1 MTQILI
7 VDDEEKLRHL
17 LSMMLE
23 RKGMKT
29 HKAIHG
35 ANALEMLE
43 NNSYDL
49 IISDIKMPVMDGY
62 DATVHIRQ
70 REKASG
76 KGRVPIVA
84 VTSYAMPGDREHCL
98 EAGCNGYIEK
108 PINPETFAG
117 QVEAYLEPG
126 P

>member
-23 RKGMKT
+23 RKSMKT
-29 HKAIHG
+29 HKAING

-49 IISDIKMPVMDGY
+49 IISDIKMPVMDGRELISKMREKNILTPVIFITAF
-62 DATVHIRQ
+62 ATV
-70 REKASG
+70 ES
-76 KGRVPIVA
+76 A
-84 VTSYAMPGDREHCL
+84 V
-98 EAGCNGYIEK
+98 
-108 PINPETFAG
+108 
-117 QVEAYLEPG
+117 
-126 P
+126 